1 MAGGYVGRYL
11 RVDLSKGHVTAH
23 HLDEK
28 DAARFIGGSGLAA
41 RLLAPAVAAGPD
53 PLGPENQLVFTTG
66 PLAATPTPTSNRF
79 TAAARSPLTQ
89 LWGEGDCGGRWA
101 AALKGAGFDAVLIT
115 GRAEKPTYLYIE
127 NGEAELRDATA
138 LWGVDTYELDLG
150 APTVC
155 IGPAGER
162 GVLYASI
169 MHDGRAGRAVGRTGL
184 GAVMGSKRLKAI
196 VASPAGAGR
205 GVRGD
210 ARPAVAHPEAL
221 KASIRS
227 VIGAIVEKTKG
238 LHLHGTAGGV
248 ENYERLGNLP
258 IKNWKQ
264 GSWPEGAVS
273 ITGTTMTE
281 TILTGRYACGGCPI
295 GCGREVA
302 VTQGA
307 HAGVRGAGPEYE
319 TMGTLGSL
327 CLIDD
332 LEAVAHLNEV
342 CNRLGMDTISAGG
355 VLAFA
360 MEAREHRLWP
370 QGPAWG
376 DGMAALRLLEQIGR
390 REGEVPILLGL
401 GTRRVAEAWGGLA
414 HEFAI
419 HVKGLELPMHDPRA
433 YVSAAIGYATST
445 RGADH
450 LQAFSHPFERILSA
464 PTLGIPEPMP
474 RDTAQGKG
482 AMVASVQ
489 NWMALLDSLKL
500 CKFILMGGFQPEHMV
515 EWANAVT
522 GWEHDLA
529 GWLRIG
535 ERICNLRRAINAR
548 LGASRVDDTLPAR
561 LLFHRRGEGGAPDS
575 LPPFGPML
583 ADYYAARHWT
593 EMGLPTPELLRELD
607 LPEYSDWV

>member
-1 MAGGYVGRYL
+1 MAGGYIGRYL
-11 RVDLSKGHVTAH
+11 QVDLTTGRITPRA
-23 HLDEK
+23 LGER
-28 DAARFIGGSGLAA
+28 DAERFVGGSGLAA
-41 RLLAPAVAAGPD
+41 RMLAQEVAAGPD
-53 PLGPENQLVFTTG
+53 PLGPENPLAFTTG
-66 PLAATPTPTSNRF
+66 PLAGTPAPTSNRF
-79 TAAARSPLTQ
+79 TAAARSPLTR

-101 AALKGAGFDAVLIT
+101 SALKGSGFDAVLVT
-115 GRAEKPTYLYIE
+115 GQAARPVYLHIE
-127 NGEAELRDATA
+127 NGEAELRDASE

-196 VASPAGAGR
+196 VVNGD
-205 GVRGD
+205 VR
-210 ARPAVAHPEAL
+210 PQVAHAETL

-227 VIGAIVEKTKG
+227 VIGTVVEKTKG
-238 LHLHGTAGGV
+238 FHLHGTAGGV

-258 IKNWKQ
+258 LKNWKQ
-264 GSWPEGAVS
+264 GSWPDGALK
-273 ITGTTMTE
+273 ITGATMTE
-281 TILTGRYACGGCPI
+281 TILTGRYACGSCPI

-302 VTQGA
+302 VTQGP
-307 HAGVRGAGPEYE
+307 HAGVCGAGPEYE
-319 TMGTLGSL
+319 TVAALGSL

-332 LEAVAHLNEV
+332 LEAIAHMNEI
-342 CNRLGMDTISAGG
+342 CNRLGIDTISAGG

-360 MEAREHRLWP
+360 MEARENGIWP

-376 DGMAALRLLEQIGR
+376 DGMAAVHLLEQIGR
-390 REGEVPILLGL
+390 REGEVPTLLGL
-401 GTRRVAEAWGGLA
+401 GTRRAAEAWGGLA
-414 HEFAI
+414 REFAI
-419 HVKGLELPMHDPRA
+419 HVKGLEPPMHDPRA

-450 LQAFSHPFERILSA
+450 LQAYSHPFERVLSA
-464 PTLGIPEPMP
+464 PSLGIPEPLP

-482 AMVASVQ
+482 AMVATLQ
-489 NWMALLDSLKL
+489 NWMAVLDSLKL
-500 CKFILMGGFQPEHMV
+500 CKFPVMGGFQPEHMV

-535 ERICNLRRAINAR
+535 DRICNLRRAINAR

-583 ADYYAARHWT
+583 ADYYAARRWT

-607 LPEYSDWV
+607 LAEYADWV

>member
-1 MAGGYVGRYL
+1 MAGGYIGRYL
-11 RVDLSKGHVTAH
+11 QVDLTTGRITPRA
-23 HLDEK
+23 LGER
-28 DAARFIGGSGLAA
+28 DAERFVGGSGLAA
-41 RLLAPAVAAGPD
+41 RMLAQEVAAGPD
-53 PLGPENQLVFTTG
+53 PLGPENPLAFTTG
-66 PLAATPTPTSNRF
+66 PLAGTPAPTSNRF
-79 TAAARSPLTQ
+79 TAAARSPLTR

-101 AALKGAGFDAVLIT
+101 SALKGSGFDAVLVT
-115 GRAEKPTYLYIE
+115 GQAARPVYLHIE
-127 NGEAELRDATA
+127 NGEAELRDASE

-196 VASPAGAGR
+196 VVNGD
-205 GVRGD
+205 VR
-210 ARPAVAHPEAL
+210 PQVAHAETL

-227 VIGAIVEKTKG
+227 VIGTVVEKTKG
-238 LHLHGTAGGV
+238 FHLHGTAGGV

-258 IKNWKQ
+258 LKNWKQ
-264 GSWPEGAVS
+264 GSWPDGALK
-273 ITGTTMTE
+273 ITGATMTE
-281 TILTGRYACGGCPI
+281 TILTGRYACGSCPI

-302 VTQGA
+302 VTQGP
-307 HAGVRGAGPEYE
+307 HAGVCGAGPEYE
-319 TMGTLGSL
+319 TVAALGSL

-332 LEAVAHLNEV
+332 LEAIAHMNEI
-342 CNRLGMDTISAGG
+342 CNRLGIDTISAGG

-360 MEAREHRLWP
+360 MEARENGIWP

-376 DGMAALRLLEQIGR
+376 DGMAAVHLLQQIGR
-390 REGEVPILLGL
+390 REGEVPTLLGL
-401 GTRRVAEAWGGLA
+401 GTRRAAEAWGGLA
-414 HEFAI
+414 REFAI
-419 HVKGLELPMHDPRA
+419 HVKGLEPPMHDPRA

-450 LQAFSHPFERILSA
+450 LQAYSHPFERVLSA
-464 PTLGIPEPMP
+464 PSLGIPEPLP

-482 AMVASVQ
+482 AMVATLQ
-489 NWMALLDSLKL
+489 NWMAVLDSLKL
-500 CKFILMGGFQPEHMV
+500 CKFPVMGGFQPEHMV

-535 ERICNLRRAINAR
+535 DRICNLRRAINAR

-583 ADYYAARHWT
+583 ADYYAARRWT

-607 LPEYSDWV
+607 LAEYADWV

>member
-1 MAGGYVGRYL
+1 MAGGYIGRYL
-11 RVDLSKGHVTAH
+11 QVDLTTGRIIARV
-23 HLDEK
+23 LDEG
-28 DAARFIGGSGLAA
+28 DVARFVGGSGLAA
-41 RLLAPAVAAGPD
+41 RMLAQAVAAGPD
-53 PLGPENQLVFTTG
+53 PLGPENPLVFTTG
-66 PLAATPTPTSNRF
+66 PLAGTPAPTSNRF

-101 AALKGAGFDAVLIT
+101 SALKGAGFDAVLVT
-115 GRAEKPTYLYIE
+115 GRAETPTYLYIE

-169 MHDGRAGRAVGRTGL
+169 MHDGRNGRAVGRTGL

-196 VASPAGAGR
+196 VAKGSGR
-205 GVRGD
+205 
-210 ARPAVAHPEAL
+210 PEVAHPEAL

-227 VIGAIVEKTKG
+227 IIGTVVEKTKAFG
-238 LHLHGTAGGV
+238 LYGTAGGV

-264 GSWPEGAVS
+264 GSWPDGAVK
-273 ITGTTMTE
+273 ITGATMTA
-281 TILTGRYACGGCPI
+281 TILTGHYACGGCPI

-302 VTQGA
+302 VTQGP
-307 HAGVRGAGPEYE
+307 HTGVRGAGPEYE
-319 TMGTLGSL
+319 TVCALGSL

-332 LEAVAHLNEV
+332 LEAIAHMNEV
-342 CNRLGMDTISAGG
+342 CNRLGLDTISAGG

-360 MEAREHRLWP
+360 MEAREHGIWP

-376 DGMAALRLLEQIGR
+376 DSMAALHLLEQIGR
-390 REGEVPILLGL
+390 REGEVPTLLGL
-401 GTRRVAEAWGGLA
+401 GTRHVAEEWGGLA
-414 HEFAI
+414 REFAI
-419 HVKGLELPMHDPRA
+419 HVKGLELPMHDPRT

-450 LQAFSHPFERILSA
+450 LQAYSHPFERVLSA
-464 PTLGIPEPMP
+464 PSLGIPEPMP

-482 AMVASVQ
+482 AMVASLQ
-489 NWMALLDSLKL
+489 NWMALFDSLKL
-500 CKFILMGGFQPEHMV
+500 CKFLTMGGLQPEHMV

-522 GWEHDLA
+522 GWEYDLA

-535 ERICNLRRAINAR
+535 ERICNLRRVINAR

-583 ADYYAARHWT
+583 ADYYTARRWT
-593 EMGLPTPELLRELD
+593 EMGLPTPELLHELD
-607 LPEYSDWV
+607 LAEYADWV

>member
-1 MAGGYVGRYL
+1 MAGGYIGRYL
-11 RVDLSKGHVTAH
+11 QVDLTIGRITTRA
-23 HLDEK
+23 LDER
-28 DAARFIGGSGLAA
+28 DAERFVGGSGLAA
-41 RLLAPAVAAGPD
+41 RLLAQAVAAGPD
-53 PLGPENQLVFTTG
+53 PLGPDNPLVFTTG
-66 PLAATPTPTSNRF
+66 PLAGTLAPTSNRF
-79 TAAARSPLTQ
+79 TAAARSPLTR
-89 LWGEGDCGGRWA
+89 LWGEGDCGGHWA
-101 AALKGAGFDAVLIT
+101 FALKSAGFDAVLLT
-115 GRAEKPTYLYIE
+115 GRAETPTYLHIE
-127 NGEAELRDATA
+127 NGAAELRDASA

-150 APTVC
+150 GPTVC

-169 MHDGRAGRAVGRTGL
+169 MHDGRGGRAVGRTGL

-196 VASPAGAGR
+196 VAKGDGR
-205 GVRGD
+205 
-210 ARPAVAHPEAL
+210 PQVAHPDAL
-221 KASIRS
+221 RTSIRS
-227 VIGAIVEKTKG
+227 IIGTIVERTKG
-238 LHLHGTAGGV
+238 FGLNGTAGGI

-264 GSWPEGAVS
+264 GSWPDGALK
-273 ITGTTMTE
+273 ITGATMTE

-295 GCGREVA
+295 GCGREVE
-302 VTQGA
+302 VTQGP

-319 TMGTLGSL
+319 SMTALGSL
-327 CLIDD
+327 CLVDD
-332 LEAVAHLNEV
+332 LEAIAHMNEV
-342 CNRLGMDTISAGG
+342 CNRLGIDTISAGG

-360 MEAREHRLWP
+360 MEAHEYGIWP

-390 REGEVPILLGL
+390 REGDVPTLLGL
-401 GTRRVAEAWGGLA
+401 GSRRAAEVWGGRA
-414 HEFAI
+414 REFAI
-419 HVKGLELPMHDPRA
+419 HVKGLEPPMHDPRA
-433 YVSAAIGYATST
+433 YVSAAVGYATST

-450 LQAFSHPFERILSA
+450 LQAYSHPYERILSA
-464 PTLGIPEPMP
+464 PSLGIPEPLP
-474 RDTAQGKG
+474 RDTAAGKG
-482 AMVASVQ
+482 IMVAKLQ
-489 NWMALLDSLKL
+489 NWMAVLDSLKL
-500 CKFILMGGFQPEHMV
+500 CKFPVMGGLQPEHMV

-535 ERICNLRRAINAR
+535 ERICNLRRTINAR

-583 ADYYAARHWT
+583 ADYYAARRWT

-607 LPEYSDWV
+607 LAEYADWV

>member
-1 MAGGYVGRYL
+1 MAGGYTGRYL
-11 RVDLSKGHVTAH
+11 QVDLTTGRITVQA
-23 HLDEK
+23 LDEK
-28 DAARFIGGSGLAA
+28 DAERFVGGSGLAA
-41 RLLAPAVAAGPD
+41 RLLAQAVAAGPD
-53 PLGPENQLVFTTG
+53 PLGPQNPLVFTTG
-66 PLAATPTPTSNRF
+66 PLAGTPAPTSNRF
-79 TAAARSPLTQ
+79 TAAARSPLTL

-101 AALKGAGFDAVLIT
+101 SALKGAGFDAVLVT
-115 GRAEKPTYLYIE
+115 GQAEKPTYLHIE

-138 LWGVDTYELDLG
+138 LWGMDTYDLDLG
-150 APTVC
+150 GPTVC

-169 MHDGRAGRAVGRTGL
+169 MHDGRGGRAVGRTGL

-196 VASPAGAGR
+196 VASGK
-205 GVRGD
+205 D
-210 ARPAVAHPEAL
+210 RPHVAHPEAL
-221 KASIRS
+221 KASIRA
-227 VIGAIVEKTKG
+227 VIGMVVEKTQGFG
-238 LHLHGTAGGV
+238 LNGTAGGI

-264 GSWPEGAVS
+264 GSWPDGAVK
-273 ITGTTMTE
+273 ITGSTMTE

-302 VTQGA
+302 VTQGP

-319 TMGTLGSL
+319 SMTALGSL

-332 LEAVAHLNEV
+332 LEAIAHMNEV
-342 CNRLGMDTISAGG
+342 CNRLGIDTISAGS

-360 MEAREHRLWP
+360 MEAREHGLWR

-376 DGMAALRLLEQIGR
+376 DAMAALRLLEQIGR
-390 REGEVPILLGL
+390 REGEVPTLLGL
-401 GTRRVAEAWGGLA
+401 GTRRVAEVWGGLA
-414 HEFAI
+414 REFAI
-419 HVKGLELPMHDPRA
+419 HVKGLEPPMHDPRA

-450 LQAFSHPFERILSA
+450 LQAYSHPFERVLSA
-464 PTLGIPEPMP
+464 PGLGIPEPMP
-474 RDTAQGKG
+474 RDTAEGKG
-482 AMVASVQ
+482 AMVAKLQ
-489 NWMALLDSLKL
+489 NWMAVLDSLKL
-500 CKFILMGGFQPEHMV
+500 CKFPVMGGLQPEQMV

-529 GWLRIG
+529 EWLRTG
-535 ERICNLRRAINAR
+535 ERICNLRRIINAR

-561 LLFHRRGEGGAPDS
+561 LQFHRRGEGGAPDS

-583 ADYYAARHWT
+583 ADYYAVRRWS

-607 LPEYSDWV
+607 LAEYADWV

>member
-11 RVDLSKGHVTAH
+11 QVDLTAGQIKVQP
-23 HLDEK
+23 LDER
-28 DAARFIGGSGLAA
+28 DATRFVGGSGLAA
-41 RLLAPAVAAGPD
+41 RMLAPAVAAGPD
-53 PLGPENQLVFTTG
+53 PLGPENPLIFTTG
-66 PLAATPTPTSNRF
+66 PLAGTPAPTSNRF
-79 TAAARSPLTQ
+79 TAAARSPLTR

-101 AALKGAGFDAVLIT
+101 SALKAAGLDAVLVI
-115 GRAEKPTYLYIE
+115 GQAPRPVYLHIE
-127 NGEAELRDATA
+127 NGEAELRDARE

-169 MHDGRAGRAVGRTGL
+169 MHDGRGGRAVGRTGL

-196 VASPAGAGR
+196 VAQGEGR
-205 GVRGD
+205 PEV
-210 ARPAVAHPEAL
+210 ARPDAL

-227 VIGAIVEKTKG
+227 VIGTVVEKTKG
-238 LHLHGTAGGV
+238 FHLDGTAGGV

-258 IKNWKQ
+258 VKNWMQ
-264 GSWPEGAVS
+264 GSWPDGAVK
-273 ITGTTMTE
+273 ITGATMTE
-281 TILTGRYACGGCPI
+281 TILTGRYACAGCPI

-302 VTQGA
+302 VTQGP

-319 TMGTLGSL
+319 TVGALGSL

-332 LEAVAHLNEV
+332 LEAIAHMNEV
-342 CNRLGMDTISAGG
+342 CNRLGIDTISAGG

-360 MEAREHRLWP
+360 MEAREHGIWP

-376 DGMAALRLLEQIGR
+376 DGMAAVHLLERIGR
-390 REGEVPILLGL
+390 REGEVPTLLGL
-401 GTRRVAEAWGGLA
+401 GVRRAAETWGGLA
-414 HEFAI
+414 REFAI
-419 HVKGLELPMHDPRA
+419 HVKGLEPAMHDPRT
-433 YVSAAIGYATST
+433 YVSVAVGYATST

-450 LQAFSHPFERILSA
+450 LQAYSHPFERVLSA
-464 PTLGIPEPMP
+464 PSLGIPEPLP
-474 RDTAQGKG
+474 RDSAQGKG
-482 AMVASVQ
+482 ALVANLQ

-500 CKFILMGGFQPEHMV
+500 CKFMVMGGFQPEHMV

-529 GWLRIG
+529 GWLRTG

-583 ADYYAARHWT
+583 ADYYATRRWT
-593 EMGLPTPELLRELD
+593 EMGLPTPALLRELD
-607 LPEYSDWV
+607 LAEYAGWV

>member
-1 MAGGYVGRYL
+1 MAGGYTRRYL
-11 RVDLSKGHVTAH
+11 QVDLTTGHITARP
-23 HLDEK
+23 LDES
-28 DAARFIGGSGLAA
+28 DAARFVGGSGLAA
-41 RLLAPAVAAGPD
+41 RMLAQAVAAGPD
-53 PLGPENQLVFTTG
+53 PLGPENPLVFTTG
-66 PLAATPTPTSNRF
+66 PLAGTPAPTSNRF
-79 TAAARSPLTQ
+79 TSAARSPLTQ

-101 AALKGAGFDAVLIT
+101 SALKGAGFDAVLVT
-115 GRAEKPTYLYIE
+115 GRAERPAYLYIE
-127 NGEAELRDATA
+127 NGEAELRDAAA
-138 LWGVDTYELDLG
+138 LWGVDSYELDLG

-196 VASPAGAGR
+196 VAK
-205 GVRGD
+205 GD
-210 ARPAVAHPEAL
+210 SRPAIAHPAVL

-227 VIGAIVEKTKG
+227 AIGTVVEKTKG
-238 LHLHGTAGGV
+238 FHLYGTAGGV

-258 IKNWKQ
+258 LKNWKQ
-264 GSWPEGAVS
+264 GSWPDGAAK
-273 ITGTTMTE
+273 ITGATMTE
-281 TILTGRYACGGCPI
+281 TILTGHYACSGCPI

-302 VTQGA
+302 VTQGP

-319 TMGTLGSL
+319 TVGALGSL

-332 LEAVAHLNEV
+332 LEAIAHMNEV
-342 CNRLGMDTISAGG
+342 CNRLGIDTISAGG

-360 MEAREHRLWP
+360 MEAREHGIWP

-376 DGMAALRLLEQIGR
+376 DGMAAVHLLEQIGR
-390 REGEVPILLGL
+390 REGEVPTLLGL
-401 GTRRVAEAWGGLA
+401 GVRRAAETWGGLA
-414 HEFAI
+414 REFAI
-419 HVKGLELPMHDPRA
+419 HVKGLEPAMHDPRA
-433 YVSAAIGYATST
+433 YVSVAVGYATST

-450 LQAFSHPFERILSA
+450 LQAYSHPFERVLSA
-464 PTLGIPEPMP
+464 PGLGIPEPMP

-482 AMVASVQ
+482 AMVASLQ
-489 NWMALLDSLKL
+489 NWMAVLDSLKL
-500 CKFILMGGFQPEHMV
+500 CKFMVMGGFQPEHMV

-522 GWEHDLA
+522 GWEHDLT
-529 GWLRIG
+529 GWLCTG

-583 ADYYAARHWT
+583 ADYYAARRWT
-593 EMGLPTPELLRELD
+593 EMGLPTRVLLRELD
-607 LPEYSDWV
+607 LAEYADWVQE